1 MGADR
6 PNEDFY
12 VLEDSKY
19 PGNYEQ
25 DTQFG
30 STQYVLYADRYDSLD
45 EAKKVK
51 ELYPPDSV
59 IIRRVHIEVLPI

>member
-30 STQYVLYADRYDSLD
+30 STQYVLYADRYSLD